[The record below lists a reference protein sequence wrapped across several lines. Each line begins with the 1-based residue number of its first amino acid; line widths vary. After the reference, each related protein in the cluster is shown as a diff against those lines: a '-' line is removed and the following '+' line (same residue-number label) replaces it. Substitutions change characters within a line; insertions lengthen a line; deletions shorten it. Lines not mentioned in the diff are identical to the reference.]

1 MDGRIGENYSHA
13 YIIAAPP
20 EEGFA
25 LAKRLAQGMLCSAPA
40 GAVRPCGVCRD
51 CRKVRED
58 VHPDVLVLT
67 RQTDDKGKP
76 RREIY
81 VDQVRD
87 LAATAPILPS
97 EAERKAYILRD
108 AGTMNPAAQNALLKL
123 LEEPPAFDAFLLV
136 ADSADQLLETV
147 RSRCVLLRENGEEP
161 PPDPAIRDL
170 AEHYLDLAAGRARLS
185 LITFAND
192 NGERP
197 AAELREF
204 TRAVRL
210 LLADMLCGRE
220 ADLGLSQSRLRALLK
235 LMRRCGGYLQVNVG
249 VKHIFGLLAVD
260 AIDSGGNRG

>member
-25 LAKRLAQGMLCSAPA
+25 LAKRLAQGMLCSAPR
-40 GAVRPCGVCRD
+40 GAARPCGVCRD

-210 LLADMLCGRE
+210 LLADMLCARLPDRKLPRRE
-220 ADLGLSQSRLRALLK
+220 LLRLSALMDQADEYLRFNVSPKHVLG
-235 LMRRCGGYLQVNVG
+235 M
-249 VKHIFGLLAVD
+249 LAVKTLD
-260 AIDSGGNRG
+260 NIVI